1 MTNLPVKSATILFGV
16 VILAVTYSPLVAY
29 R

>member
-16 VILAVTYSPLVAY
+16 VILAETYSPLVAY